1 MFQVIVSVHSI
12 LELGL
17 TLTIIPTQTIV
28 VYEFHCLNVFFCV
41 FLSPIAYLV
50 DQVHFIGSPLVDT
63 DYATPGGGNVSSD
76 GVHPSTQGCKCFD
89 CVWTA
94 FVFISCIYVTI
105 FDAGIY
111 F

>member
-1 MFQVIVSVHSI
+1 MYF
-12 LELGL
+12 LR
-17 TLTIIPTQTIV
+17 
-28 VYEFHCLNVFFCV
+28 F

-89 CVWTA
+89 CVWTV

-105 FDAGIY
+105 SMLVLLLNTFFIFNLFQIFGGPSILENM
-111 F
+111 